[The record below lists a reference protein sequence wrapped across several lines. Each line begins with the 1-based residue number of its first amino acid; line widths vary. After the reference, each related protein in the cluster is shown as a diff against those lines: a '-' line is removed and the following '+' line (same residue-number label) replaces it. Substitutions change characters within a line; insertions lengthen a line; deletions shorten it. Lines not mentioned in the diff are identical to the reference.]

1 MSTLPP
7 LLETYEEARL
17 LLEAKGWGVAKAAE
31 HLSEMREL
39 ARFHISHPKLS
50 KRTKPGSKFPIEP
63 EVAAAVEDMPTW
75 RGYER
80 QTEIVAAGLRAA
92 HSDRPAAR
100 LPAVQR
106 AWRFLRR
113 LA

>member
-50 KRTKPGSKFPIEP
+50 KRTAPGSKFPIEP
-63 EVAAAVEDMPTW
+63 EVAAAVD
-75 RGYER
+75 RG
-80 QTEIVAAGLRAA
+80 AAG
-92 HSDRPAAR
+92 RPR
-100 LPAVQR
+100 
-106 AWRFLRR
+106 
-113 LA
+113 